1 MAYQGNAAYD
11 FGAYQ
16 DVLEVPVHSPLSIH
30 EGGGMDVRS
39 RVEAVASASALVR
52 LVVALTVA
60 LFVLGG
66 VRVALTAQT
75 VSLLSQVSTAESTLA
90 QARDDRTELQVE
102 RSALTSTDRIQRI
115 ATENYGMAYATEVDT
130 ISIDVDEPEASAED
144 AQTMDV
150 EQADADQ
157 A

>member
-11 FGAYQ
+11 FGVYQ
-16 DVLEVPVHSPLSIH
+16 DVLEVPVHAPLSVH
-30 EGGGMDVRS
+30 EGGGLDVRS
-39 RVEAVASASALVR
+39 RNAAASSISALVKT
-52 LVVALTVA
+52 VVAITLA
-60 LFVLGG
+60 LFVIGG
-66 VRVALTAQT
+66 VRVALTAHT
-75 VSLLSQVSTAESTLA
+75 VSLLTEVSEAESTLA

-130 ISIDVDEPEASAED
+130 ISIDVEEPEASAED

-150 EQADADQ
+150 EQASFDEA
-157 A
+157 